1 MFKSANIGT
10 NDRIL
15 RIVVGVALAL
25 YAVYGLAS
33 VWQWVAFTV
42 AAILII
48 TALVRFCPAYALFG
62 ASTRGGRK
70 TD

>member
-1 MFKSANIGT
+1 MFKSANVGT
-10 NDRIL
+10 TDRVL

-33 VWQWVAFTV
+33 VWQWVAFAV

-62 ASTRGGRK
+62 ASTCESPK

>member
-1 MFKSANIGT
+1 MLKSANIGT
-10 NDRIL
+10 TDRIL

-33 VWQWVAFTV
+33 VWQWVAFAV

-62 ASTRGGRK
+62 ASTCESPK